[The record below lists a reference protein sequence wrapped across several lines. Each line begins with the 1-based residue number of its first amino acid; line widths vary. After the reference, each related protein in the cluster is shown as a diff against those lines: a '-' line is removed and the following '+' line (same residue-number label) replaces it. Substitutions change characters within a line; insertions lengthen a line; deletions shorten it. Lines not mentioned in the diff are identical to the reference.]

1 MLSLSKILIHI
12 YFSSDLY
19 TLLIIYRYLS
29 AVLISMLCASRQ
41 SFSSQYLQVTELLE
55 KLLREADYNE
65 LHKYEGELGF
75 VWNKYIP
82 YFRVAYMPYN
92 TKRSVLACGSD
103 PRYRELQKMCIE
115 INVLFFQV
123 ILNGARER
131 KRIVEQGLMDYVIC
145 LPSVLPA
152 ESRAQQRAKDLVA
165 MLGKEVHYQPPSL
178 NTMVRARLAVT
189 HFGLEKVLKTPVQEL
204 LSEVCPAES

>member
-1 MLSLSKILIHI
+1 MCLPKVSYNKQLTYQDLKGDISFICT
-12 YFSSDLY
+12 YF
-19 TLLIIYRYLS
+19 S

-41 SFSSQYLQVTELLE
+41 SFSAQYLQVTELLE
-55 KLLREADYNE
+55 KFLREADHNE
-65 LHKYEGELGF
+65 LRKYEGELGF

-82 YFRVAYMPYN
+82 NFRVAYMPYD

-103 PRYRELQKMCIE
+103 PRYRKLQMMCIE
-115 INVLFFQV
+115 INVLCFQV

-131 KRIVEQGLMDYVIC
+131 NRMVEQGLMDYVIC

-152 ESRAQQRAKDLVA
+152 KSRAQQRAKDLVA
-165 MLGKEVHYQPPSL
+165 MLGKEMHLQPPSL
-178 NTMVRARLAVT
+178 NAMARARLAVT

-204 LSEVCPAES
+204 LLEVY